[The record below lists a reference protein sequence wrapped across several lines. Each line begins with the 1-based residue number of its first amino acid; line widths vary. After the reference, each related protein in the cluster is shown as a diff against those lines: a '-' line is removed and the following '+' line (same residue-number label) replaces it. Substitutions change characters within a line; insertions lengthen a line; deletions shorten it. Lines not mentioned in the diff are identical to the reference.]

1 MCSTLKNLQNPAKIP
16 RDFQWILEDIF
27 GNISEFRGDFRVL
40 KAILQEVL
48 GFLVIFVS
56 RFLVI
61 LWKVSRFRILRILTF
76 LVGYEAFWSN
86 TLLAATWHR
95 VACGGGY
102 TIYLPTDQPTYLYT
116 YLYLHISL
124 FAYYPS
130 YQSVCLYLLLYLPL
144 PTFLLTY
151 PPIYTYLFN
160 GPTLIP
166 FILDS
171 MSC

>member
-1 MCSTLKNLQNPAKIP
+1 MICL

-48 GFLVIFVS
+48 GFLAIFV

-61 LWKVSRFRILRILTF
+61 LWKVSRFRILRIWTF

-116 YLYLHISL
+116 YLYTYIS
-124 FAYYPS
+124 P
-130 YQSVCLYLLLYLPL
+130 YLPTTLPTSLSASIYFYTYLYLPSYL
-144 PTFLLTY
+144 PTHLY
-151 PPIYTYLFN
+151 IPTYLMDL
-160 GPTLIP
+160 P
-166 FILDS
+166 
-171 MSC
+171 